1 MTFSFIQNIEGGILV
16 FGLIYAL
23 LWMYCLVD
31 SIRSNFKDP
40 NMKMIWIRIILF
52 GQVIRPDLYLIMGKG
67 TKKTTYTS

>member
-1 MTFSFIQNIEGGILV
+1 MTFIIIQTIGGGILI
-16 FGLIYAL
+16 FGLLYAL

-40 NMKMIWIRIILF
+40 NMKMIWILIILF
-52 GQVIRPDLYLIMGKG
+52 CQVIGPILYLIMGKG